1 MGFTS
6 SYYSSSFYIATA
18 FRLFRSQGSVHP
30 TPDPAPFNYLPQATG
45 RWLLGT
51 ESSPPA
57 LRTLNKPPLPE
68 AHLPPAPSA
77 AVHPVAG
84 DLRPSRYAAIRL
96 RGGNYQ
102 RPSIPPA
109 GRGSDQSRP
118 PWTSREG
125 APAVPGGSPASGLKG
140 ILGYSLILNYNR
152 RFDVQIK
159 KVWQNSMKT
168 FYENQLSIWNL

>member
-140 ILGYSLILNYNR
+140 ILGC
-152 RFDVQIK
+152 
-159 KVWQNSMKT
+159 
-168 FYENQLSIWNL
+168 